1 MLNEFELTG
10 RANTHVVPRRDL
22 AATMHRDAVEPYLA
36 MKSHAMLDGIYIEIV
51 SAFRDLESQQKIWD
65 RKFRGE
71 YPLYDMQGNVRD
83 HAGLT
88 EDELVDAIICWS
100 AVPGASRHHWGSE
113 IDVIDLAAMPEGYRV
128 RLVPEE
134 VQVGGVFY
142 ALHQWLDA
150 NMARFGFFRPY
161 HTDRGGV
168 HPEPWHLSYAPVST
182 IALDLLTPQVVEAA
196 VRASDMLGKTAV
208 LERLCDIY
216 PRYVANVDAPT
227 FPILHGLT

>member
-10 RANTHVVPRRDL
+10 RANTHVVPRLDL
-22 AATMHRDAVEPYLA
+22 AAALHRDAVEPFLA

-51 SAFRDLESQQKIWD
+51 SAFRDIESQQKIWD

-71 YPLYDMQGNVRD
+71 YPLYDAHGNVRN

-88 EDELVDAIICWS
+88 EGELVDAIICWS
-100 AVPGASRHHWGSE
+100 ALPGASRHHWGSE
-113 IDVIDLAAMPEGYRV
+113 IDVIDLAALPEGYRV

-134 VQVGGVFY
+134 VRAGGVFY

-168 HPEPWHLSYAPVST
+168 YPEPWHLSYAPVST
-182 IALDLLTPQVVEAA
+182 IALDLLTPEVIEDA
-196 VRASDMLGKTAV
+196 VRASAMLGKEAV
-208 LERLCDIY
+208 LDRLGDIHR
-216 PRYVANVDAPT
+216 RYVANVDVPK
-227 FPILHGLT
+227 FPLLHGFA